1 MPQRATQKTPFYLS
15 FLAFTHTKQQKSCSA
30 APHQWCDAIERAD
43 AFSAM
48 IASPQPVVR
57 LFRGQS
63 FAWLLHRAAA
73 LSRCAASSL
82 LSASIRRANCT
93 RSRPSPTL
101 TVWSIAA
108 SSEGLCMRTDSCAIE
123 MLVGR
128 RSLASDCICSCSLRA
143 ASRGGSEP
151 LATSDGSTATR
162 AGARCT
168 QKVSHARGHVVARR
182 AVRHG
187 CRPQCR
193 QKVLLHRPGRL
204 FRGCKKTR
212 YTRTALPHSSERCSL
227 WHIPH
232 QMCWYELSLAGRGVW
247 SSGMALRVAEA

>member
-1 MPQRATQKTPFYLS
+1 MKKIGWDRASGFARIELRLS
-15 FLAFTHTKQQKSCSA
+15 YIHIHLASSGQPRAIGLIPRHRRALRGGTRCHHAPESDPENSLLLKFSRVYPTKQQKSCSA

-93 RSRPSPTL
+93 RSRPSPTF

-128 RSLASDCICSCSLRA
+128 RSLASDCICSCCLEV
-143 ASRGGSEP
+143 ASHDDSKP

-168 QKVSHARGHVVARR
+168 QKVPHARGHAVARR
-182 AVRHG
+182 AVRHSCG
-187 CRPQCR
+187 P
-193 QKVLLHRPGRL
+193 
-204 FRGCKKTR
+204 
-212 YTRTALPHSSERCSL
+212 
-227 WHIPH
+227 
-232 QMCWYELSLAGRGVW
+232 
-247 SSGMALRVAEA
+247 